1 MDNDFTPRP
10 LNGGE
15 DLPSRRGPVRPRENG
30 RIRRPRTPR
39 SDGPAGRVRD
49 AAVALRLWAEERGWK
64 RVLRDGA
71 LGVGG
76 LLLLYMSFLWITLPD
91 IDDRTNLIPDHS
103 SQIVDRNGVELY
115 RLFRDEDREFIPSER
130 IPQHMKQAMVA
141 IEDERF
147 YERGCL
153 DVVALARVVFRFGQ
167 AGGAST
173 LTRQLARNA
182 LNLQQDNLLNRKLK
196 EIILGCQLESRYEK
210 DELLAMYLN
219 WVPFGPNAYG
229 IELASQR
236 YFGRSA
242 SGITLAQAA
251 VLASLP
257 QRPTYFNPYGSHVR
271 TTPTEDT
278 QRRVEN
284 GEIASAEQLDIDD
297 VRVGL
302 MGGMFGTGAGA
313 FYVGGRADQVL
324 QNMVEQGYVT
334 EEERDAAVEDLRT
347 MAFERSRDN
356 IRAPHFV
363 LWVRE
368 QAEELLGGAESGLLD
383 QGGLTIETTL
393 DWELQQAAEAAVE
406 SQREAAAS
414 TYEAH
419 NIALVS
425 AKPETGEIVAYVG
438 NADFEDEEHGGKID
452 MARVPRQ
459 PGSSFKP
466 LVYATAFEEAGAG
479 PATVLFDVPTRIGT
493 EEPQN
498 FDGGFWG
505 LMSARS
511 ALGASRN
518 IPAIK
523 MYFLAGEEENVLELV
538 SRLGAPSPLEQK
550 ERAVETNPD
559 FEYGWPLALGAAET
573 PLLEMVQ
580 AYGTLANGGELMPLH
595 AIKRITRNGA
605 ILYEAPDHRPQQAI
619 DPRIAHQVTSILSDA
634 SVRPGEYWQS
644 VLSVPGGPSAA
655 KTGTSNKCLKRD
667 AAGNCTDRK
676 PSDLWT
682 MGYIPGLTTGV
693 WVGNADASPLS
704 ARAES
709 LISAAPIWKA
719 YMTDAREALDD
730 LPAAFAVPSGIAN
743 PQISALSGQLPT
755 ECTPVA
761 YRKSDIFLQE
771 RMPTLADPACVRL
784 EIDRV
789 TGLLASDECPAEAR
803 ETRSFFAPRDILAD
817 RFPHWEASLQ
827 AWIRSRAGSYDPLAG
842 SYSGSTLP
850 LPPPPTESCTLA
862 LTPGRLEKPEITIEY
877 PENGGSASYPSFQP
891 RFDVSVGSRIREVR
905 AEIDGKPA
913 GDARGSA
920 ANSFTINVPRS
931 VSEGGTHTL
940 TLTVVDEYYN
950 EATDEVTFRFEDDEG
965 GPRVT
970 LTRPRS
976 GAEIRRGQPYTMEA
990 EAEDIEGGVKY
1001 VQFFLGDTLLSTKP
1015 QAPYELTYDFD
1026 VEPGAYELRAVA
1038 TDLADNER
1046 EDRVEITVT
1055 EAETEEE
1062 PSDDLAPTE

>member
-1 MDNDFTPRP
+1 MAP
-10 LNGGE
+10 
-15 DLPSRRGPVRPRENG
+15 
-30 RIRRPRTPR
+30 
-39 SDGPAGRVRD
+39 RVRHPRMPRGD
-49 AAVALRLWAEERGWK
+49 GWKARIHGLIVATRLWAEERGWK
-64 RVLRDGA
+64 RVLRDAA
-71 LGVGG
+71 LGFGG

-91 IDDRTNLIPDHS
+91 IDDPRSLIPDHS
-103 SQIVDRNGVELY
+103 SQIVDRNGTELY
-115 RLFRDEDREFIPSER
+115 RLYRDEDREFIPSDR
-130 IPQHMKQAMVA
+130 IPEHMKQAIVA
-141 IEDERF
+141 IEDQRF
-147 YERGCL
+147 YDRGCL

-167 AGGAST
+167 SGGAST

-182 LNLQQDNLLNRKLK
+182 MNLQQDNILNRKLK
-196 EIILGCQLESRYEK
+196 ELILGCQLESRYEK
-210 DELLAMYLN
+210 DELLALYLN
-219 WVPFGPNAYG
+219 WIPFGQNAYG

-236 YFGRSA
+236 YFGHSA
-242 SGITLAQAA
+242 SGITLAQAS

-257 QRPTYFNPYGSHVR
+257 QRPSYFNPYGSHVR

-278 QRRVEN
+278 QRRLDN
-284 GEIASAEQLDIDD
+284 GNVKSADDLDIDD
-297 VRVGL
+297 VRIGL
-302 MGGMFGTGAGA
+302 MGGFFGTGTNA
-313 FYVGGRADQVL
+313 FYVGGRSDQVL
-324 QNMVEQGYVT
+324 QNMQEQGYIT
-334 EEERDAAVEDLRT
+334 EEERLAAVEDLKT
-347 MAFERSRDN
+347 MTFQTARDS

-368 QAEELLGGAESGLLD
+368 QAEELIGTADGLLD

-393 DWELQQAAEAAVE
+393 DWDLQQAAEAAVE
-406 SQREAAAS
+406 AEREDAAS
-414 TYEAH
+414 IYGAH

-425 AKPETGEIVAYVG
+425 AKPETGEIMAYVG
-438 NADFEDEEHGGKID
+438 NADYGDEEFGGKID

-466 LVYATAFEEAGAG
+466 LVYASAFEEAGAG

-505 LMSARS
+505 LMNART

-523 MYFLAGEEENVLELV
+523 MYFLAGEEENILNLV

-550 ERAVETNPD
+550 EQAIQTNPD

-580 AYGTLANGGELMPLH
+580 AYGTIANNGELMPLH

-605 ILYEAPDHRPQQAI
+605 ILYEAPDHRPQEAI
-619 DPRIAHQVTSILSDA
+619 DPRIAYQVTSILSDA
-634 SVRPGEYWQS
+634 SVRPGEYWQNA
-644 VLSVPGGPSAA
+644 LSVPGGPAAA

-682 MGYIPGLTTGV
+682 MGFIPGLVTGV

-704 ARAES
+704 AKAES
-709 LISAAPIWKA
+709 LISAAPIWKS
-719 YMTDAREALDD
+719 YMTKARTTLDD
-730 LPAAFAVPSGIAN
+730 LPTAFTAPSGIAN
-743 PQISALSGQLPT
+743 PQISTLSGQLPT

-761 YRKSDIFLQE
+761 YRKSDVFLQE
-771 RMPTLADPACVRL
+771 RMPTLADPACVQL

-817 RFPHWEASLQ
+817 RFPHWDASLQ
-827 AWIRSRAGSYDPLAG
+827 AWVRSRAGTYDSVAG
-842 SYSGSTLP
+842 TYSGSVLP
-850 LPPPPTESCTLA
+850 LPIAPTESCTIA
-862 LTPGRLEKPEITIEY
+862 MTPGRLKKPELTIEF
-877 PENGGSASYPSFQP
+877 PQSGGGAPYPSFQP
-891 RFDVSVGSRIREVR
+891 RFDVSVGSRIREIR

-913 GDARGSA
+913 GSARGA
-920 ANSFTINVPRS
+920 EANRFTINVPRS
-931 VSEGGTHTL
+931 VSEGGSHTL
-940 TLTVVDEYYN
+940 KLIVVDEYYN
-950 EATDEVTFRFEDDEG
+950 EATDEVTFRFEEDSG
-965 GPRVT
+965 GPSVT
-970 LTRPRS
+970 ITRPR
-976 GAEIRRGQPYTMEA
+976 GGTEIRRGQSYTIEA
-990 EAEDIEGGVKY
+990 EADDDEGGIKY

-1026 VEPGAYELRAVA
+1026 VEPGSYDLRAVA

-1055 EAETEEE
+1055 DASAT
-1062 PSDDLAPTE
+1062 DDLAPTE